1 MRKTRIMAIIAA
13 LFVTYAYSN
22 EVYIE
27 QVGSGT
33 TVAITQQGSDN
44 KVGTNI
50 TPVYI
55 GNGSNTVTIDQIG
68 SMNILAM
75 VVNGASTNVT
85 LSTTGSGNDMEV
97 QCGTS
102 VASSCSGSV
111 IMQTIVGDNNITKQ
125 LLGSGANHTSTM
137 TITGDTNTVTH
148 TSTSTGTTS
157 ATITVTG
164 NTNTVGVTQSG
175 TLQQTVVVDST
186 GNNNNINIVQSN

>member
-13 LFVTYAYSN
+13 LFVTSAYSN
-22 EVYIE
+22 QVYIE
-27 QVGSGT
+27 QVGSST
-33 TVAITQQGSDN
+33 TVTVTQQGSDN

-55 GNGSNTVTIDQIG
+55 GSGSNTVTIDQIG

-85 LSTTGSGNDMEV
+85 LSITGGGNDTEV
-97 QCGTS
+97 QCGTTTGS
-102 VASSCSGSV
+102 TCSGSN
-111 IMQTIVGDNNITKQ
+111 IAQTIVGDNNVTKQ
-125 LLGSGANHTSTM
+125 LLGTGANHTSTM

-157 ATITVTG
+157 ANITVNG
-164 NTNTVGVTQSG
+164 NTNNVGVTQSG

-186 GNNNNINIVQSN
+186 GNNNNITIVQSN